1 MCVCV
6 YVVQNDEVH
15 SQGKREKDVYRNGV
29 YSKGILQK
37 LERIKITKFR
47 WGNPNK
53 WVDVDRVA

>member
-1 MCVCV
+1 
-6 YVVQNDEVH
+6 VQNDEVH